1 MVILSSVKSIYIIL
15 YKEYIYNFRIFI
27 YIKCICNPCPKVIN
41 FTNYSDVKKM
51 TIATQLKEDKK
62 ASEWNVHPR
71 EWPRRD
77 LRSPNDCFKLEGE
90 ELENVQLRALQEKF
104 NELVPKITAVRDLA
118 QRQGVS
124 NINSLND
131 ILPVLF
137 THTVYKSYPLSLIE
151 KRKFDQ
157 LTKWLAKFST
167 LDLSDVVLD
176 KPKTIDQ
183 WLDQLEGQS
192 ELMVVHSS
200 GTTGKLS
207 FMPRSHPDMEN
218 YKNGLYMMFECTTGI
233 NFHEERVPIFFPG
246 FRGGRQL
253 AQRVIAHFGP
263 QMAGSDEEFHT
274 AFPGFMSAD
283 FMSLAGRVKAAK
295 AKGELG
301 KFQLIKALVHN
312 KGEFIKMK
320 KNAPKMFEAFINNL
334 LTDYSGKRVFFMGVW
349 QPIIETALKGTEM
362 GLSHVFAPDSGF
374 ATGGGMKGYQPPEGW
389 YKTTCNFYG
398 VKAIKDN
405 YGMTEMNGAGV
416 PSCSKNHY
424 HIFPWFI
431 PYILDSETGEPLPR
445 SGVQTGR
452 FGFYDLL
459 AETYWGGFITGDEVT
474 IHWDDCGCGWKGAWF
489 EKKIQRYSEK
499 QGGDDKISCAGVQ
512 SQYDDFVDFLTEE
525 GE

>member
-1 MVILSSVKSIYIIL
+1 
-15 YKEYIYNFRIFI
+15 
-27 YIKCICNPCPKVIN
+27 
-41 FTNYSDVKKM
+41 M
-51 TIATQLKEDKK
+51 TITSQVNADQK
-62 ASEWNVHPR
+62 ASNWDIHPR
-71 EWPRRD
+71 NWPRRD
-77 LRSPNDCFKLEGE
+77 LHSPDDCFVLEGK
-90 ELENVQLRALQEKF
+90 ELEQVQLCALQERF
-104 NELVPKITAVRDLA
+104 NELAPRIAAVRDLIK
-118 QRQGVS
+118 RQNVTK
-124 NINSLND
+124 IDTLND
-131 ILPVLF
+131 ILPILF

-151 KRKFDQ
+151 KQRFDQ

-167 LDLSDVVLD
+167 LDLSKVVFNN
-176 KPKTIDQ
+176 PKTIDQ

-207 FMPRSHPDMEN
+207 FLPRTMLDMEN
-218 YKNGLYMMFECTTGI
+218 YKNGIYMLLECTTGI

-246 FRGGRQL
+246 YRDGRQL
-253 AQRVIAHFGP
+253 AQRVIGHFAP
-263 QMAGSDEEFHT
+263 MMAGSDEEYHT

-301 KFQLIKALVHN
+301 KLQLIRALVHN

-320 KNAPKMFEAFINNL
+320 KNAPKMMEAFINKL
-334 LTDYSGKRVFFMGVW
+334 LTEYAGKRVFFMGVW
-349 QPIIETALKGTEM
+349 QPIIETALKGHEM
-362 GLSHVFAPDSGF
+362 GLSHIFAPNSGF

-389 YKTTCNFYG
+389 YDIVCDFYG
-398 VKAIKDN
+398 VSSIKDN
-405 YGMTEMNGAGV
+405 YGMTEMNGAGI

-424 HIFPWFI
+424 HIFPWYI
-431 PYILDSETGEPLPR
+431 PFILDPDTSELLPR
-445 SGVQTGR
+445 TEAQTGR
-452 FGFYDLL
+452 FAFFDLL

-474 IHWDDCGCGWKGAWF
+474 LNWDDCGCGWKGAWI

-512 SQYDDFVDFLTEE
+512 STYNDFIDFLMEE